1 MRSAKVRYVERRGY
15 LTLVLEGAGLGRT
28 YFRRSLIFSDSTE
41 AYNFQVWDL
50 GIDQIVFPK
59 KQIPNPGL
67 KTWESGATWS
77 GAVLW
82 RRRTSLGRSVPRENL
97 VLLSGYVVSQSTK
110 YYPLGT
116 SWYLVFV
123 RLPSGYLELNR
134 GSLSICLLT
143 LYCTRSFNFNWFHT
157 ASHVCSQMKST
168 DEFWR
173 YREAVTGY
181 TRWANTSRTIS
192 KAIQFDLI
200 ARWANIFGNNLSGRW
215 QLRTML
221 LNMKFWSQRLLIH
234 ILQPQ

>member
-1 MRSAKVRYVERRGY
+1 MRFRYWSNTISPKNKSQTQDWGPEGVGWPDQELCCEEEGRVWTGWYLVRTWYFSVDTYYHKVGI
-15 LTLVLEGAGLGRT
+15 LVLPIEYT
-28 YFRRSLIFSDSTE
+28 
-41 AYNFQVWDL
+41 V
-50 GIDQIVFPK
+50 
-59 KQIPNPGL
+59 
-67 KTWESGATWS
+67 
-77 GAVLW
+77 
-82 RRRTSLGRSVPRENL
+82 
-97 VLLSGYVVSQSTK
+97 
-110 YYPLGT
+110 GT

-192 KAIQFDLI
+192 KAI
-200 ARWANIFGNNLSGRW
+200 
-215 QLRTML
+215 
-221 LNMKFWSQRLLIH
+221 
-234 ILQPQ
+234 